1 MSDIPRIPIS
11 LGFSTNEQEAIKLLE
26 KTFNKLQ
33 SKLDGETIT
42 YNLKCDESKLKNTLK
57 DLQKLGIK
65 DLKIQVDDKEV
76 VHLQSVL
83 SDIIKEANSK
93 GISIKINGLDENKV
107 KHTIQ
112 SLKELNELQ
121 KSLNKAQLT
130 LDENFIKSNKKDA
143 TSQLK
148 QAKEYVNQIRQL
160 EKNGGNIAE
169 FNCSEEGAI
178 AGYKYAKSYMETVR
192 QGIAES
198 RLKSYG
204 ITGDIFKDKEE
215 VQLLLS
221 SSEKILKDFSS
232 EYQNVIKKI
241 NSTKIDNDIT
251 KKIQE
256 IIYYKDLLR
265 HRQEGGLFNES
276 ELQEDKDLILF
287 LQQSLE
293 DLIKTKQQ
301 AAKNDSSLL
310 RQEKPEQ
317 TIPLQN
323 SEQTIKS
330 QEKLQQEIKETNN
343 IIKEQINL
351 NENLNNTQ
359 KQTKESIS
367 DKKLAAN
374 LNIDFSTLE
383 SRFKKLNSNISNS
396 GLSSEKLTKSIKE
409 IQAILNKG
417 SNNQTIESIKELR
430 EQLKLANAEYSQLN
444 TNANIENKGKV
455 IDYKSIQEAVK
466 AYESMGYAIKN
477 IKASSFTAS
486 MKQANGA
493 IETVTVTAN
502 KTGNILRATTNIA
515 PFKNLTKEAN
525 AFSWV
530 YSGLLKTAQQFLRIY
545 LSPMDFIRYF
555 RNGISILKEYDNALT
570 TISYTMDVDKKKL
583 DTLGENVL
591 QLANDTKTSIKD
603 ALAISQIYANM
614 DTTPEKIVEL
624 ATPTVVLKNLTGAD
638 ASTTSDQIQAVV
650 QQFGILEEESMH
662 IADVYDYISA
672 RVAIDYSKGIENISE
687 AVKVAGSTAS
697 SAGLSF
703 EQLSAITAK
712 IAERTRM
719 EGSSIGNG
727 LKTIFTR
734 TSKVGELSD
743 EVDNE
748 TLSKASESLHKI
760 GVEVYN
766 LDGSYRK
773 FDTIMQELSVKWDNL
788 TDAERANL
796 SYNIAATRQTN
807 LLSALLET
815 YSDSMQLATEAQQT
829 NGNALANQAKYVES
843 YSAKIQGL
851 STAMQTFAVHFLNTD
866 SFKVLLD
873 VVTSLVTGID
883 DLVRNFGALSV
894 VIPVVAITTFVKNFA

>member
-11 LGFSTNEQEAIKLLE
+11 LGFSINEQEAIKLLE

-42 YNLKCDESKLKNTLK
+42 YNLKCDESKLKNILK

-65 DLKIQVDDKEV
+65 DLKIQVDDKEIV
-76 VHLQSVL
+76 NLQNVL
-83 SDIIKEANSK
+83 SDIIKKANAK
-93 GISIKINGLDENKV
+93 GISIKINGLDNNKIE
-107 KHTIQ
+107 HTIQ
-112 SLKELNELQ
+112 SLKELNEVQ

-130 LDENFIKSNKKDA
+130 LDENFTKANKKDA
-143 TSQLK
+143 TLQLK

-160 EKNGGNIAE
+160 EKNGGNISD
-169 FNCSEEGAI
+169 FNRSEEGAI
-178 AGYKYAKSYMETVR
+178 AGYKYAKSYIEAVR

-215 VQLLLS
+215 AQLLLS

-241 NSTKIDNDIT
+241 NGTKIDNDII

-256 IIYYKDLLR
+256 IVYYKDLLR

-276 ELQEDKDLILF
+276 ELQQDKDVIHF

-301 AAKNDSSLL
+301 STKSTAPLL
-310 RQEKPEQ
+310 QQE
-317 TIPLQN
+317 N
-323 SEQTIKS
+323 SEQTNPLQNLEQVIQT

-351 NENLNNTQ
+351 DEHLNNAQ
-359 KQTKESIS
+359 KQPKENIAG
-367 DKKLAAN
+367 KKLAAN
-374 LNIDFSTLE
+374 LNIDFNTLE
-383 SRFKKLNSNISNS
+383 SRFKALNFNISNS
-396 GLSSEKLTKSIKE
+396 GLSSEKLAKSIKE

-417 SNNQTIESIKELR
+417 ADNQTTESIKELR
-430 EQLKLANAEYSQLN
+430 EQLKLANAEYNQLN
-444 TNANIENKGKV
+444 TNATIENKGDV
-455 IDYKSIQEAVK
+455 IDYKSIQEAIK

-477 IKASSFTAS
+477 IKANSFTAS

-493 IETVTVTAN
+493 IETITVTAN
-502 KTGNILRATTNIA
+502 KAGNVLRATTNIA

-555 RNGISILKEYDNALT
+555 RNGINILKEYDNALT
-570 TISYTMDVDKKKL
+570 TISYTMDVDTKKL

-697 SAGLSF
+697 EAGKQKDLYV
-703 EQLSAITAK
+703 
-712 IAERTRM
+712 
-719 EGSSIGNG
+719 
-727 LKTIFTR
+727 LKC
-734 TSKVGELSD
+734 
-743 EVDNE
+743 
-748 TLSKASESLHKI
+748 A
-760 GVEVYN
+760 
-766 LDGSYRK
+766 
-773 FDTIMQELSVKWDNL
+773 
-788 TDAERANL
+788 
-796 SYNIAATRQTN
+796 
-807 LLSALLET
+807 
-815 YSDSMQLATEAQQT
+815 
-829 NGNALANQAKYVES
+829 
-843 YSAKIQGL
+843 
-851 STAMQTFAVHFLNTD
+851 
-866 SFKVLLD
+866 
-873 VVTSLVTGID
+873 
-883 DLVRNFGALSV
+883 
-894 VIPVVAITTFVKNFA
+894 

>member
-42 YNLKCDESKLKNTLK
+42 YNLKCDESKLKNILK

-65 DLKIQVDDKEV
+65 DLKIQVDDKEIV
-76 VHLQSVL
+76 NLQSAL
-83 SDIIKEANSK
+83 SDIIKEANTQ
-93 GISIKINGLDENKV
+93 GISIKINGLDNNNIEN
-107 KHTIQ
+107 TIQ
-112 SLKELNELQ
+112 SIKELNEVQ
-121 KSLNKAQLT
+121 KNLNKAQLT
-130 LDENFIKSNKKDA
+130 LDENFTKSNKKEA
-143 TSQLK
+143 SSQLK

-160 EKNGGNIAE
+160 EKNGGDIPA
-169 FNCSEEGAI
+169 FNRSEDGAI
-178 AGYKYAKSYMETVR
+178 AGYKYAKSYMEAVR

-215 VQLLLS
+215 AQLLLS
-221 SSEKILKDFSS
+221 SSEKILKDFAS
-232 EYQNVIKKI
+232 EYENVIKKI
-241 NSTKIDNDIT
+241 NSTKIDSDIT
-251 KKIQE
+251 KKIEE
-256 IIYYKDLLR
+256 IVYYKDLLR

-276 ELQEDKDLILF
+276 ELQEDKEFIHF

-301 AAKNDSSLL
+301 ATKNATPLL
-310 RQEKPEQ
+310 LQ
-317 TIPLQN
+317 QN
-323 SEQTIKS
+323 SGQTHSLQHSEQAIKS
-330 QEKLQQEIKETNN
+330 QKKLHQEIKETNN
-343 IIKEQINL
+343 VIKEQINL
-351 NENLNNTQ
+351 EEHYNNVQ
-359 KQTKESIS
+359 KQQKENVAGE
-367 DKKLAAN
+367 KLAAN
-374 LNIDFSTLE
+374 LNIDFNTLE
-383 SRFKKLNSNISNS
+383 SRFKGLNSNISNS
-396 GLSSEKLTKSIKE
+396 GLSSEKLAKSIKE
-409 IQAILNKG
+409 IQTILNKG
-417 SNNQTIESIKELR
+417 ADNQTTESIKELR

-444 TNANIENKGKV
+444 TNANIENKGKI
-455 IDYKSIQEAVK
+455 IDYKSIQEAIK

-477 IKASSFTAS
+477 IKVNSFTAS

-502 KTGNILRATTNIA
+502 KAGNVLRATTNIT

-570 TISYTMDVDKKKL
+570 TISYTMDVDKNKL

-624 ATPTVVLKNLTGAD
+624 ATPTIVLKNLTGAD

-662 IADVYDYISA
+662 IADVYDYISS

-697 SAGLSF
+697 EAGKQKDLYV
-703 EQLSAITAK
+703 
-712 IAERTRM
+712 
-719 EGSSIGNG
+719 
-727 LKTIFTR
+727 LKC
-734 TSKVGELSD
+734 
-743 EVDNE
+743 
-748 TLSKASESLHKI
+748 A
-760 GVEVYN
+760 
-766 LDGSYRK
+766 
-773 FDTIMQELSVKWDNL
+773 
-788 TDAERANL
+788 
-796 SYNIAATRQTN
+796 
-807 LLSALLET
+807 
-815 YSDSMQLATEAQQT
+815 
-829 NGNALANQAKYVES
+829 
-843 YSAKIQGL
+843 
-851 STAMQTFAVHFLNTD
+851 
-866 SFKVLLD
+866 
-873 VVTSLVTGID
+873 
-883 DLVRNFGALSV
+883 
-894 VIPVVAITTFVKNFA
+894 

>member
-42 YNLKCDESKLKNTLK
+42 YNLKCDESKLKNILK

-65 DLKIQVDDKEV
+65 DLKIQVDDKEIV
-76 VHLQSVL
+76 NLQSAL
-83 SDIIKEANSK
+83 SDIIKEANAK
-93 GISIKINGLDENKV
+93 GISIKINGLDNNKIE
-107 KHTIQ
+107 KTIQ
-112 SLKELNELQ
+112 SLKELNEVQ

-130 LDENFIKSNKKDA
+130 LDENFTKANKKDA
-143 TSQLK
+143 TLQLK

-160 EKNGGNIAE
+160 EKNGGNISA
-169 FNCSEEGAI
+169 FNRSEEGAI
-178 AGYKYAKSYMETVR
+178 AGYKYAQSYIEAMR

-215 VQLLLS
+215 TQLLLS
-221 SSEKILKDFSS
+221 SSEKILKDFAS
-232 EYQNVIKKI
+232 EYENVIKKI
-241 NSTKIDNDIT
+241 NNTKIDNDIT
-251 KKIQE
+251 KKIEE
-256 IIYYKDLLR
+256 IVYYKDLLR
-265 HRQEGGLFNES
+265 HRQEGGLFNEY
-276 ELQEDKDLILF
+276 ELQQDKDLIHF

-301 AAKNDSSLL
+301 AATKSTAPLL
-310 RQEKPEQ
+310 QQENSGQ
-317 TIPLQN
+317 TNPLQN
-323 SEQTIKS
+323 SEQVIQT

-343 IIKEQINL
+343 IIKEQISL
-351 NENLNNTQ
+351 DEHLNNTQ
-359 KQTKESIS
+359 KQSKEDIAS
-367 DKKLAAN
+367 KKIAAN
-374 LNIDFSTLE
+374 LNIDFNTLE
-383 SRFKKLNSNISNS
+383 SRFKGLNSNISNS
-396 GLSSEKLTKSIKE
+396 GLSSEKLAKSIKE
-409 IQAILNKG
+409 IQAILNNG
-417 SNNQTIESIKELR
+417 ADNQTTESIKKLR
-430 EQLKLANAEYSQLN
+430 EQLKLANAEYNQLN

-455 IDYKSIQEAVK
+455 IDYKSIQEAIK
-466 AYESMGYAIKN
+466 AYESMGYTIKN
-477 IKASSFTAS
+477 IKTNSFTAS

-502 KTGNILRATTNIA
+502 KAGNVLRATTIIA
-515 PFKNLTKEAN
+515 PFKNLTKEAS

-570 TISYTMDVDKKKL
+570 TISYTMDVDKNKL
-583 DTLGENVL
+583 DILGENVL

-603 ALAISQIYANM
+603 ALAVSQIYANM

-697 SAGLSF
+697 EAGKQKDLYV
-703 EQLSAITAK
+703 
-712 IAERTRM
+712 
-719 EGSSIGNG
+719 
-727 LKTIFTR
+727 LKC
-734 TSKVGELSD
+734 
-743 EVDNE
+743 
-748 TLSKASESLHKI
+748 A
-760 GVEVYN
+760 
-766 LDGSYRK
+766 
-773 FDTIMQELSVKWDNL
+773 
-788 TDAERANL
+788 
-796 SYNIAATRQTN
+796 
-807 LLSALLET
+807 
-815 YSDSMQLATEAQQT
+815 
-829 NGNALANQAKYVES
+829 
-843 YSAKIQGL
+843 
-851 STAMQTFAVHFLNTD
+851 
-866 SFKVLLD
+866 
-873 VVTSLVTGID
+873 
-883 DLVRNFGALSV
+883 
-894 VIPVVAITTFVKNFA
+894 